1 MVQWLFAV
9 QHVRMNGI
17 RSDFL
22 LDVKQIVETFFF
34 PLRAAFCDRL
44 VGGRREAS
52 QALDTKP
59 PEIVA
64 SPHEPS

>member
-9 QHVRMNGI
+9 QHVRMNEI

-34 PLRAAFCDRL
+34 PCELFFA
-44 VGGRREAS
+44 
-52 QALDTKP
+52 
-59 PEIVA
+59 IV
-64 SPHEPS
+64 